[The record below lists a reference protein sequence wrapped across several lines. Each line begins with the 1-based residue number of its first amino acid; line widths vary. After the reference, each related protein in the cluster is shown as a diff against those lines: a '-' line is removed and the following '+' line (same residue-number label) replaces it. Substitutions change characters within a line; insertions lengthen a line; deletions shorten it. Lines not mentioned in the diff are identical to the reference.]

1 MDKNIIKAI
10 KKFAEL
16 ANKEFPIQKVVLY
29 GSYAKGTQ
37 RKDSDIDVAVILDS
51 YDGDILKANGKL
63 FALVRNI
70 DVRIEPIILEMK
82 HDKSGF
88 IESILKYGKVVFSAN

>member
-10 KKFAEL
+10 KKFTEL
-16 ANKEFPIQKVVLY
+16 ANKEFPIQKVILY
-29 GSYAKGTQ
+29 GSYAKKTQ
-37 RKDSDIDVAVILDS
+37 RKESDIDVAVILHD

-63 FALVRNI
+63 FALARDI

-82 HDKSGF
+82 YDKSGF
-88 IESILKYGKVVFSAN
+88 IESIIKYGKVIFSAN

>member
-1 MDKNIIKAI
+1 MDKNIIKAV
-10 KKFAEL
+10 KRFAEL
-16 ANKEFPIQKVVLY
+16 AKKEFPIQKVVLY
-29 GSYAKGTQ
+29 GSYAKRTQ
-37 RKDSDIDVAVILDS
+37 RKDSDIDVAVILNN

-70 DVRIEPIILEMK
+70 DVRIEPIILEMN

-88 IESILKYGKVVFSAN
+88 IESIMKYGKVIFSAN